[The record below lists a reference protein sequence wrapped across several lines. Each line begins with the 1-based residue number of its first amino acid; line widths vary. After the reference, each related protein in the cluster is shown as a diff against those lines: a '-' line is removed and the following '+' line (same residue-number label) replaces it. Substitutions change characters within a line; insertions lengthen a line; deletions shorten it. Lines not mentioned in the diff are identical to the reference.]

1 MEKEKNFENRIRAF
15 LKTLSNEWHFK
26 HWGGGYAKAGI
37 PDLIGCINGKFVAI
51 EVKASNGKLS
61 PLQVRTLNKITSA
74 GGYAVAVYPDQ
85 FDELKEK
92 LISISKGEI

>member
-15 LKTLSNEWHFK
+15 FKTLPNEWHFK

-51 EVKASNGKLS
+51 EVKASDGKPS
-61 PLQVRTLNKITSA
+61 PLQIRTINKINNA
-74 GGYAVAVYPDQ
+74 GGYAIVAYPEQ
-85 FDELKEK
+85 FDELKK
-92 LISISKGEI
+92 NLISISKGEI